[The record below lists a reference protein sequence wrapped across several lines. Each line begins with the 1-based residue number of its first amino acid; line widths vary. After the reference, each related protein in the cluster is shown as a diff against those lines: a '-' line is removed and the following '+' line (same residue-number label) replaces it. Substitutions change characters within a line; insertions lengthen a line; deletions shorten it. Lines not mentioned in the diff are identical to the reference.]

1 VKGVPATLALQV
13 NFVFWFVQVTT
24 ESALTE
30 VCKLLTIVA
39 TESDP
44 VAATAQV
51 VDFEPTE
58 ANAANIVYKI
68 TINAKEYTYTT
79 TGSDSVATIVSN
91 LQTTVNA
98 DSVVTCTNQNTKLTC
113 NANVAGTPFTYAT
126 SVIE

>member
-1 VKGVPATLALQV
+1 LPNPTRVTKHFTGGVNATAG
-13 NFVFWFVQVTT
+13 
-24 ESALTE
+24 
-30 VCKLLTIVA
+30 
-39 TESDP
+39 
-44 VAATAQV
+44 TAQV

-113 NANVAGTPFTYAT
+113 NANVAGNIIKGLQIIPPLFRL
-126 SVIE
+126 

>member
-1 VKGVPATLALQV
+1 VNATAG
-13 NFVFWFVQVTT
+13 
-24 ESALTE
+24 
-30 VCKLLTIVA
+30 
-39 TESDP
+39 
-44 VAATAQV
+44 TAQV

-113 NANVAGTPFTYAT
+113 NANVAGTSFTYAA
-126 SVIE
+126 SVITSFTIASTNIITIFEGTSKQYLQR